1 MMAAEIQVEPAYY
14 NWHGTI
20 SAHRYEEKRCVLQM
34 PLVMYGDQDAKSGSD
49 DTDGNEREGEAVLDP
64 VWYER
69 NKHSKNKGTCPRG
82 DAVELCA
89 CWGVAVALDYAG
101 CEECVPRT
109 IRRATFSE

>member
-1 MMAAEIQVEPAYY
+1 MYSIRVEPLSSLVPEPLTKSDLPSGTDSPTMMAAEIQVEPAYY

-64 VWYER
+64 V
-69 NKHSKNKGTCPRG
+69 
-82 DAVELCA
+82 
-89 CWGVAVALDYAG
+89 
-101 CEECVPRT
+101 
-109 IRRATFSE
+109 